1 MLREYLQQ
9 IIDLGLPEKEADI
22 YLALLSM
29 GSSTIDALAK
39 ETKIKRSTVY
49 VQLKTLL
56 KKGLISSRKEGK
68 IVQFVAESPNNL
80 KRVLEQYLVEIE
92 KKKAQAE
99 SLIPILLSQFIDKGA
114 RPAVRVFEGK
124 EGLTNIRNEVLN
136 MKSKEYH
143 LVMAIDETYNIFSRK
158 ELMEFSQARM
168 SKGIT
173 SCVLYTSRDKDMLV
187 MPPQEVRRVDRKL
200 FDFGTDVYIFDN
212 KVVFTSTADAIIG
225 VVIESAPVAQ
235 TMRSL
240 FKLAWDSDSLSK

>member
-1 MLREYLQQ
+1 MIREYRQQ
-9 IIDLGLPEKEADI
+9 VIDLGLPEKEADI
-22 YLALLSM
+22 YLALLSL

-173 SCVLYTSRDKDMLV
+173 SCVLYTCREL
-187 MPPQEVRRVDRKL
+187 PWVR
-200 FDFGTDVYIFDN
+200 G
-212 KVVFTSTADAIIG
+212 
-225 VVIESAPVAQ
+225 
-235 TMRSL
+235 
-240 FKLAWDSDSLSK
+240 